1 MCSTLLCLTL
11 AYTVPPP
18 LRPPP
23 LFPTSRAGASNKLN
37 RNYLTGMVLAV
48 GSAVKSLNV
57 AGNFL
62 SGTFPTAA
70 LTACDAR
77 SNCFVDATKCAN
89 TNGTA
94 QRTTTGCNICF
105 STGTADALC
114 GGGYCMLDAI
124 VPAGA
129 GTPNAEGQALL
140 PMFCQGGPIEI
151 NMRGAMLN
159 LKASLG
165 VTFTDWTTASSCTI
179 AGQSPVAGAW
189 SKVVCDTAGKVIS
202 IVLESSLLQGRLAYF
217 TTTFK
222 ALTALKLLSVAA
234 ACHLESY
241 AIHHVFYE
249 PVCCLMACL
258 PCPCAHHPPA
268 TCCIALPLR
277 DVSYKYLT
285 GTLPSLGTALKNLR
299 IGGNWLSGNIGT
311 LSGVMC
317 SALFNCLD
325 TQGSCTSGG
334 NQQRP
339 AAGCTI
345 CSSVKAEVLMCR
357 GGLCVP
363 DATSAVANGEFR
375 RCPRPTRPSV
385 LSRPLYS
392 IHGTGRHQDGVGGD
406 VHELGGAHNVL
417 KPKAALGSGSV
428 ALTDWTVTDGYCTV
442 EGQTPVASSW
452 SGLLCNS
459 LGQPV
464 NLDLSYNFF
473 KCPTLHYPAPPCPT
487 LPHPS
492 PPCPTLPNRAALSS
506 QANPIHPYPRAF
518 PRPLSIRA
526 APSALFFSYLSSV
539 VRPRPHHCLLCPM
552 LLLPCPPSSHTA
564 IPCPFSFALPPFPPH
579 HPTCSELN
587 LNPLTG
593 TFPATIS
600 TALKRLLV
608 DRNFI
613 AGTFPANSATY
624 CTAYGN
630 CISTYTTCN
639 SFYPNSP
646 VGNCNICRMT
656 NVLGT
661 ACMSNPC
668 VPVTPSPITATNR
681 WDPMPTMRCV
691 PVPIQA
697 TQGNP
702 PIT

>member
-114 GGGYCMLDAI
+114 GGGYCMPDAI

-234 ACHLESY
+234 ACHLDNVKFNFFAGPIPAVLLTLPTLTNLYLSTTSNLSSHANCLLPSFRCFFPLLASY
-241 AIHHVFYE
+241 THPVPCPIHPSSTILCSKTSQYAVSW
-249 PVCCLMACL
+249 PVCLVRVL
-258 PCPCAHHPPA
+258 TTRPPHA
-268 TCCIALPLR
+268 
-277 DVSYKYLT
+277 
-285 GTLPSLGTALKNLR
+285 NLR

-375 RCPRPTRPSV
+375 RCPRPTRP
-385 LSRPLYS
+385 Y
-392 IHGTGRHQDGVGGD
+392 GVGGD

-473 KCPTLHYPAPPCPT
+473 KVSLDTWAAP
-487 LPHPS
+487 LK
-492 PPCPTLPNRAALSS
+492 LSTS
-506 QANPIHPYPRAF
+506 LVSLCLNNYF
-518 PRPLSIRA
+518 FVSVPLSLV
-526 APSALFFSYLSSV
+526 SFSKLTN
-539 VRPRPHHCLLCPM
+539 L
-552 LLLPCPPSSHTA
+552 
-564 IPCPFSFALPPFPPH
+564 
-579 HPTCSELN
+579 ELN